1 MDRQRVELEEERACA
16 RRLESSRDPAV
27 TAVLNALNLLASKI
41 HENQLKGLARLAA
54 VVDRVDLARWR
65 GPLQH
70 LGRAGANALDAF
82 IAGGPSGAQAL
93 HCLAAMSRVKGF
105 LARSGVLDR
114 MASEGVVGALV
125 AWAGSEDA
133 GVAADAVVVV
143 SRLATRYEGVVE
155 AAQGL
160 VARAMALPPEAPTGR
175 LFYAVAKWRGA
186 NEEVRAGLRR
196 ALESATVFNARFALR
211 AYAGLVSDD
220 AVKGDIRELLGL
232 FKAIIAGDSDA
243 RVLKEALALLRVC
256 DVDAELLA
264 LVYVHAQNWSAANAV
279 AGLRLLSV
287 NFEAFAA
294 IAHEVGLGGLIACIN
309 ECDRRVKLVAL
320 ELVLRLNEARPLT
333 DMALVEPMLVLAED
347 PECAPFAC
355 ELILQVM
362 REAVRRGETEAF
374 RAAVLPFASLLSDIE
389 LDGGDDASARVAR
402 EILEIV
408 SA

>member
-16 RRLESSRDPAV
+16 RRLESSRDPAI
-27 TAVLNALNLLASKI
+27 TAVLSALNLLASKI
-41 HENQLKGLARLAA
+41 HANQLKGLARLAA

-70 LGRAGANALDAF
+70 MGRAGANALDAF
-82 IAGGPSGAQAL
+82 IAGGPAGAQAL

-105 LARSGVLDR
+105 LAQAGVLDR
-114 MASEGVVGALV
+114 MTSEGVVVALV

-133 GVAADAVVVV
+133 VVAADAIVVV
-143 SRLATRYEGVVE
+143 SRLAARFEGAAE

-175 LFYAVAKWRGA
+175 LFYAIAKWRGA

-220 AVKGDIRELLGL
+220 AVRGDIQELLGL
-232 FKAIIAGDSDA
+232 FKTIIAGDSDA

-256 DVDAELLA
+256 DLDAELLA
-264 LVYVHAQNWSAANAV
+264 LVYALSA
-279 AGLRLLSV
+279 

-294 IAHEVGLGGLIACIN
+294 IAHEAGLGGLIACIN
-309 ECDRRVKLVAL
+309 ECDRRVKLAAL
-320 ELVLRLNEARPLT
+320 ELVLRLNEASPLT
-333 DMALVEPMLVLAED
+333 DMALIEPMLVLVED

-362 REAVRRGETEAF
+362 REAVRRGQTEAF
-374 RAAVLPFASLLSDIE
+374 RSAVLPFASLLSDIE
-389 LDGGDDASARVAR
+389 MGGGDDASARVAR